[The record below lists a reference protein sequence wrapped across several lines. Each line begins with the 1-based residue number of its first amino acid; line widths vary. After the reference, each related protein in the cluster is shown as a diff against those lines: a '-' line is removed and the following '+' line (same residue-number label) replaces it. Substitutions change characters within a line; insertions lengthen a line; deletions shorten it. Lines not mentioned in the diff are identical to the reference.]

1 MTLVLNGE
9 FEFFPSKLCFILA
22 EKHDFRPRRGG
33 GDNAYLMS
41 LQVPLPDPAGADPKG
56 WGILLAGTS

>member
-1 MTLVLNGE
+1 MVNSNFSLQNCVLFWRKSTISVLEGGG
-9 FEFFPSKLCFILA
+9 
-22 EKHDFRPRRGG
+22 GG